1 MKRDFLRALGL
12 SDEHIDKI
20 MTEHGRAVETH
31 KAKIAEFEEKL
42 TAYKSQVTERDK
54 QLETLKKSA
63 GDVESLKNQ
72 ISKLQ
77 EDNKKSN
84 AEYDAKIYRMSV
96 DSAVKLA
103 LTTAGVKDVK
113 YGLAGLNLTDA
124 KMDGDKVVGL
134 DDQIAK
140 LKESAPYLFNEAPKT
155 SINGTVPATGG
166 NPAPAAKP
174 GSYDYY
180 VQSVTGGSN

>member
-31 KAKIAEFEEKL
+31 KAKIADFEEKL

-54 QLETLKKSA
+54 QLETLKKSV
-63 GDVESLKNQ
+63 GDSESLQNQ

-77 EDNKKSN
+77 ADNKKSS
-84 AEYDAKIYRMSV
+84 AEYEAKIYRMSV

-124 KMDGDKVVGL
+124 KMDGDKVIGL
-134 DDQIAK
+134 DDQITK

-155 SINGTVPATGG
+155 SMTGLKPAEGGGTPPTTAQ
-166 NPAPAAKP
+166 P
-174 GSYDYY
+174 GSYEYFAQNY
-180 VQSVTGGSN
+180 HGS